1 MWRQSLLCSN
11 CSCKAK
17 RSASSTTTNCSR
29 WMLSQTGLRHPAGTK
44 VIDLYLTIMKERII
58 TKIDV
63 QRRNPKR
70 RSVFIDGKF
79 AFGLDEEVLYKSGLK
94 KGESLT
100 QQRIEE
106 ITEEERKKEAKDVAL
121 KFLSFSRRTEKQ
133 VKEKLQKKGFEEKTI
148 KATIDKLK
156 KFDLINDL
164 EFATSWVKDRLAFKP
179 RGKRLLKQE
188 LWKKGIKKDII
199 EHVTEKLCQ
208 NEDKS
213 ALELVEK
220 IKKRYKNL
228 EPKVAKRR
236 MYNLLLR
243 RGFSYEISRQ
253 ALAQLSQSLVDEEI
267 S

>member
-1 MWRQSLLCSN
+1 MVRNDSN
-11 CSCKAK
+11 EK
-17 RSASSTTTNCSR
+17 
-29 WMLSQTGLRHPAGTK
+29 
-44 VIDLYLTIMKERII
+44 IDLLLVMVKEKIV
-58 TKIDV
+58 TKIEA
-63 QRRNPKR
+63 QKRNPKR

-100 QQRIEE
+100 QRRIEE

-121 KFLSFSRRTEKQ
+121 KFLSFRRRTEKQ
-133 VKEKLQKKGFEEKTI
+133 VKEKLKKKEFDEKTI
-148 KATIDKLK
+148 NSTIDKLK
-156 KFDLINDL
+156 EFDLINDF

-199 EHVTEKLCQ
+199 EQVTEDLCQ
-208 NEDKS
+208 DEDKS
-213 ALELVEK
+213 ALQLVEK

-253 ALAQLSQSLVDEEI
+253 ALVQLSHSLVDEEKN
-267 S
+267 

>member
-1 MWRQSLLCSN
+1 
-11 CSCKAK
+11 
-17 RSASSTTTNCSR
+17 
-29 WMLSQTGLRHPAGTK
+29 
-44 VIDLYLTIMKERII
+44 VIDLYLTIMKEGII

-100 QQRIEE
+100 QQRIQE

-121 KFLSFSRRTEKQ
+121 KFLSFRRRTEKQ
-133 VKEKLQKKGFEEKTI
+133 VREKLKKKEFDEKTI

-156 KFDLINDL
+156 EFDLINDL
-164 EFATSWVKDRLAFKP
+164 EFAFSWVKDRLAYKP
-179 RGKRLLKQE
+179 RGKKLLKQE

-199 EHVTEKLCQ
+199 DQVTEELCQ
-208 NEDKS
+208 DEDKS

-220 IKKRYKNL
+220 VKKRYKDL
-228 EPKVAKRR
+228 EPKVARRR
-236 MYNLLLR
+236 MFSLLLR

-253 ALAQLSQSLVDEEI
+253 ALAQLSRSLLDEEI